1 MLTLPLP
8 RLWPPMRPSNFGIA
22 GHCGEH
28 LHENALQGLSMRY
41 DTCTSAELRS
51 RLWEVAGTPTG
62 VID

>member
-1 MLTLPLP
+1 
-8 RLWPPMRPSNFGIA
+8 MRPSNFGIA